1 MVHLSFS
8 FLSLSFCFFY
18 RIRFL
23 PLVPTP
29 PGQEKVEGEEK
40 REESPCSPKG
50 KKKKGGGRKNE
61 RTRQK
66 TEEEEEEEGS
76 LKNFLVRP
84 LSLGSARAE
93 RRRGMD
99 GHHIPLTL
107 VKEK

>member
-84 LSLGSARAE
+84 LSLGSAGAE
-93 RRRGMD
+93 
-99 GHHIPLTL
+99 
-107 VKEK
+107 